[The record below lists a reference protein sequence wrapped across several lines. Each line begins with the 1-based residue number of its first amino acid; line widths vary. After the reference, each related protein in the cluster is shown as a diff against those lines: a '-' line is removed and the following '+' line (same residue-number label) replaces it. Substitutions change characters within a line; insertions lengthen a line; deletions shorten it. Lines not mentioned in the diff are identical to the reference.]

1 MNIAWSRFDPFRPRA
16 PETDSMNV
24 FVAALLLTGLG
35 LICVYSFGPGEIGRQ
50 GVWAALGIAA
60 CLAVSRLPLERIR
73 RADAALLIFVGG
85 MLLFALLFAPLRHGT
100 RRWLVVPSVGQ
111 FQPSE
116 LAKIAVVVFLASR
129 LAVKGALDRGVWRVA
144 WPVGVVAMLVLLA
157 PDFGTAVFV
166 MAVSMALLLV
176 AGARVG
182 RALAAA
188 AVALP
193 VLLLVAARYP
203 YIQERL
209 KFFQGRHSYHQVQAL
224 LALGSGGVFGNGI
237 GAGRQKMSYLPEGH
251 TDFVFSNVGEE
262 LGFIGVACVGLLFAL
277 ILIYGM
283 RVALA
288 AERRRDRF
296 SFFLVCG
303 ATLLVV
309 FQAVVNIAVATAAAP
324 TKGISLPFLSQGG
337 SNLLVSFVAIGL
349 ILNVG
354 RSLEART

>member
-1 MNIAWSRFDPFRPRA
+1 
-16 PETDSMNV
+16 
-24 FVAALLLTGLG
+24 
-35 LICVYSFGPGEIGRQ
+35 
-50 GVWAALGIAA
+50 
-60 CLAVSRLPLERIR
+60 
-73 RADAALLIFVGG
+73 
-85 MLLFALLFAPLRHGT
+85 
-100 RRWLVVPSVGQ
+100 
-111 FQPSE
+111 
-116 LAKIAVVVFLASR
+116 
-129 LAVKGALDRGVWRVA
+129 
-144 WPVGVVAMLVLLA
+144 
-157 PDFGTAVFV
+157 
-166 MAVSMALLLV
+166 
-176 AGARVG
+176 
-182 RALAAA
+182 
-188 AVALP
+188 
-193 VLLLVAARYP
+193 
-203 YIQERL
+203 
-209 KFFQGRHSYHQVQAL
+209 
-224 LALGSGGVFGNGI
+224 LGSGGVFGNGI